1 MSPEEKFQKI
11 LIENNLGVKLLQP
24 KIRTI
29 INGGFI
35 VEQPQL
41 SIFFIDPE
49 KEKEVNGQSTTST
62 T

>member
-41 SIFFIDPE
+41 SIFL
-49 KEKEVNGQSTTST
+49 
-62 T
+62 